1 MNEIRSKVE
10 EMLNAAVAFFKGKDS
25 TSKVLVSSEC
35 RVPNVSGTTYLEI
48 LLKEDM
54 LNEKDIDLLTI
65 EISYGIKDGAADVR
79 GEFYGSD
86 GVILND
92 FHYHTDE
99 KDINGIEKSLVSFME
114 TIRSGYDDM
123 LYKKF
128 INPKS

>member
-10 EMLNAAVAFFKGKDS
+10 EMLNAAVAFFNGKDS

-35 RVPNVSGTTYLEI
+35 RCPNVSGTTYLEI

-65 EISYGIKDGAADVR
+65 EINYGIKDGAADVR

-86 GVILND
+86 GGILND
-92 FHYHTDE
+92 FHHHAATA
-99 KDINGIEKSLVSFME
+99 DIGGIEKSL
-114 TIRSGYDDM
+114 I
-123 LYKKF
+123 
-128 INPKS
+128 